1 MTPTAISD
9 KMRTL
14 KNQIAKVIEA
24 ADEGNLLRSQKLLQ
38 EVQRTNV
45 ALLRLLEMQVSGV
58 SGTPRVAVRRQ
69 SVVNNENRDV
79 PVMEITRPSR

>member
-69 SVVNNENRDV
+69 SVANNENRDV
-79 PVMEITRPSR
+79 PVMQITKTSR